1 VRYSKAKYGCIE
13 STGNITERKNCRA
26 ERGRVS
32 QILEMEK
39 TVWVGPQESTARKA
53 EATKKTCVAAP
64 NKRDPKY
71 QVDRLSEFLASWS
84 MKM

>member
-1 VRYSKAKYGCIE
+1 MVASKAPETSRNVKTVALSADA
-13 STGNITERKNCRA
+13 ST
-26 ERGRVS
+26 

-84 MKM
+84 MKKL